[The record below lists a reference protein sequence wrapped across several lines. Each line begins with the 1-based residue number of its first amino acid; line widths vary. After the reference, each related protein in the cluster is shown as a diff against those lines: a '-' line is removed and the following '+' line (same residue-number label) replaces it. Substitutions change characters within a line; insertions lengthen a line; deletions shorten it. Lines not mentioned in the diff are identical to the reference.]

1 MIRLIVFL
9 GNKGP
14 RYEQTRHNAG
24 FLFLDHVTELSMQA
38 SWQEKFHGQW
48 TKAHYK
54 GHNLY
59 LLKPMTFM
67 NASGKSVG
75 ACIRYFSL
83 DPQEVLLVHD
93 DIELPYRTVRMQQ
106 GGSPA
111 GHNGLRSIAQE
122 LKYTEW
128 YRLRIGIGRPTRQDV
143 ASYVLSRFSPME
155 EAELPL
161 VFACANSLLQ
171 VWFDQNCQSSAL
183 PITRIVGSLDSC

>member
-14 RYEQTRHNAG
+14 RYTLTRHNAG
-24 FLFLDHVTELSMQA
+24 FLFLDAFRELSLQTP
-38 SWQEKFHGQW
+38 WQEKFHGQW
-48 TKAHYK
+48 TKGRYTSQD
-54 GHNLY
+54 LY

-75 ACIRYFSL
+75 AFLRYFSL
-83 DPQEVLLVHD
+83 DPQELLIVHD
-93 DIELPYRTVRMQQ
+93 DIELPFRTVRLQQ

-122 LKYTEW
+122 LKSTDW
-128 YRLRIGIGRPTRQDV
+128 YRMRIGIGRPNRQDV
-143 ASYVLSRFSPME
+143 ASYVLSRFSVME

-161 VFACANSLLQ
+161 VFSCAASLLQ
-171 VWFDQNCQSSAL
+171 MWFDQNCQTSAL
-183 PITRIVGSLDSC
+183 PITRTVGSLDSC